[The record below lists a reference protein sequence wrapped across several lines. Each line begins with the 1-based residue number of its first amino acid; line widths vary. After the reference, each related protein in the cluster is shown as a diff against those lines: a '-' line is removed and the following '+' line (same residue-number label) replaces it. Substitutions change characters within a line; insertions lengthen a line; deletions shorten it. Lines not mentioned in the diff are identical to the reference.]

1 MKRRVCWAILASAFC
16 LTGLPGCALTDHLLY
31 GDGRPKD
38 PPAGEGVQVRQGHYP
53 GLEAA
58 EPKVIAPPRPERTSE
73 PIPGAPLPANAVEAP
88 TGRRVPEV
96 TGPPLVSLAKPLLLQ
111 PMVLTQTPLE
121 GPSQPPVQPPPAA
134 PQEPVVAALSCLL
147 KKQLAEALT
156 QLQRYDPATQ
166 ELLMRLLPAVVL
178 LSDKGVDQLAPAE
191 AAALQEQVQ
200 QVLVALRNRTGLVI
214 DKMCLCENISGFGQF
229 KALPEGHAF
238 QAGTSRQAGDWV
250 QIYVELRNIASEQQ
264 GNYYAT
270 SLNGTVS
277 LNDGQGKPVW
287 TYNYRQRE
295 QPLRSSMPRSD
306 CYRAYDFYVPAVP
319 PGRYTLTF
327 EVVDETRQP
336 QRTAKRSVEFVV
348 AGP

>member
-1 MKRRVCWAILASAFC
+1 MLVAKP
-16 LTGLPGCALTDHLLY
+16 LTQ
-31 GDGRPKD
+31 
-38 PPAGEGVQVRQGHYP
+38 PPPPVVTTP
-53 GLEAA
+53 PDLE
-58 EPKVIAPPRPERTSE
+58 P
-73 PIPGAPLPANAVEAP
+73 
-88 TGRRVPEV
+88 
-96 TGPPLVSLAKPLLLQ
+96 PPLVGQKPS
-111 PMVLTQTPLE
+111 T
-121 GPSQPPVQPPPAA
+121 PPPD
-134 PQEPVVAALSCLL
+134 EPLVGALSCLL

-156 QLQRYDPATQ
+156 KLQRYDPATQ
-166 ELLMRLLPAVVL
+166 EQLMRLLPAVVL
-178 LSDKGVDQLAPAE
+178 LGEKGVDGLAPAE

-200 QVLVALRNRTGLVI
+200 QVLVALRNRNGLII
-214 DKMCLCENISGFGQF
+214 DKMCLCEHIAGFGQF
-229 KALPEGHAF
+229 KALPEDHAF

-264 GNYYAT
+264 GTYYTTA
-270 SLNGTVS
+270 LNGTVS
-277 LNDGQGKPVW
+277 LNDGQGKPIW

-336 QRTAKRSVEFVV
+336 HRTAKRSVDFVV